1 MGDEMSDSSKMIRVE
16 VAYALP
22 EKQKVIALDV
32 PDGTSA
38 YDAVV
43 SSGISGHFEGLD
55 IDAAPMGVFSQALGS
70 KGMPSAK
77 EYILAEGDR
86 VELYRPLIA
95 DPKELRKQR
104 AEQARHKR
112 SD

>member
-1 MGDEMSDSSKMIRVE
+1 MSDSEKMIKVE

-22 EKQKVIALDV
+22 DKQKVLALAV
-32 PDGTSA
+32 PEGTSA
-38 YDAVV
+38 YEAVV
-43 SSGISGHFEGLD
+43 RSGIKGHFDGLD

-77 EYILAEGDR
+77 EYVLAEGDR
-86 VELYRPLIA
+86 VELYRPLIV
-95 DPKELRKQR
+95 DPKEMRKQR
-104 AEQARHKR
+104 AEQAKQKR